1 MVQKQKEKRE
11 YPPKKNGKR
20 KLRIVVHWLI
30 VLKIGE
36 CPKTNERRK
45 RKEVKNG
52 PSDQNKQRMSNHQ
65 LKHSKFG
72 RN

>member
-1 MVQKQKEKRE
+1 MKRKNGLETKRKERISS
-11 YPPKKNGKR
+11 KKNGKR

-52 PSDQNKQRMSNHQ
+52 PSDQNKQRMSNH
-65 LKHSKFG
+65 
-72 RN
+72 